1 MMTKE
6 VHTMTNTTTSTVLS
20 PGVPVAGQ
28 VRVQYEAGSFL
39 AFFDELGQCLGRAGR
54 RPRGRPAAPG

>member
-28 VRVQYEAGSFL
+28 VRV
-39 AFFDELGQCLGRAGR
+39 
-54 RPRGRPAAPG
+54 